1 MEEVSRKFVISG
13 SEINDNCVL
22 PGYYAASSGNY
33 YFRCVITR
41 KSARFSVME
50 SSQ

>member
-1 MEEVSRKFVISG
+1 MEAVSEKFVISG
-13 SEINDNCVL
+13 REINDNCVL
-22 PGYYAASSGNY
+22 PGYYAANSGNY

-41 KSARFSVME
+41 KSAGFSVME